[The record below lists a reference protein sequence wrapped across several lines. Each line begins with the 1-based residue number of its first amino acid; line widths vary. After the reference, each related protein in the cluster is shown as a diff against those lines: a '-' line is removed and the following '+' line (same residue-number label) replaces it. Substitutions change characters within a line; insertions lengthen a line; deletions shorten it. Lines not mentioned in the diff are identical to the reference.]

1 MTLSGSM
8 GGSVSSRTRACIRAC
23 PALIYL
29 WISSTNPALYWTR
42 GQIVPPP
49 CAGGWQDIP
58 DLIWAAQW
66 YHPLPEKTPHG
77 INQPWFSACS
87 LARNHARDSC
97 KEKILL
103 LFDIFL
109 RKEGGKKMF
118 PCCRLVAPSCIKGR
132 AGTRNIT
139 NPYVCPQGDIA
150 VSWEPPRNGALWHS
164 PTCHLSWLCVSA
176 FRNALPKL

>member
-1 MTLSGSM
+1 MHSWLPGTDLFVNQQHEPSFILGSCPDCPSPLCWWVAGYPRPHLSCT
-8 GGSVSSRTRACIRAC
+8 V
-23 PALIYL
+23 
-29 WISSTNPALYWTR
+29 ISSPSR
-42 GQIVPPP
+42 E
-49 CAGGWQDIP
+49 D
-58 DLIWAAQW
+58 
-66 YHPLPEKTPHG
+66 PHG

-132 AGTRNIT
+132 AGTRNIS

-150 VSWEPPRNGALWHS
+150 VSWEPPRNGVLWHS

-176 FRNALPKL
+176 FCNALPKL